1 MIIEIVGKQGA
12 GKTALNTLFELLE
25 ERYNGKIMLGQCNRI
40 ITEINKTRAADD
52 KIPICTKAPIYGN
65 YESRLSVGYKKEF
78 VPFVL
83 DPYLLGVP
91 TEKTADKIQYILPCS
106 CLHITEGRKYWDG
119 RESSTMP
126 DNVSQWFETH
136 RHNYM
141 TIIIDAQRGNALD
154 LNIRANANLFIE
166 VQGMYNEEDAYGK
179 IISSTWY
186 CKEFYSLQDYE
197 GYLAG
202 KQGVY
207 WRNTTHY
214 YKGNI
219 FESFA
224 SRNRMQDFIPPKKVT
239 YSMVDWVGE
248 SEIKQ
253 LPPQTQELFKQRRPE
268 WYRQKVA

>member
-1 MIIEIVGKQGA
+1 MLIEIVGKQGA
-12 GKTALNTLFELLE
+12 GKTALNTLFEILE
-25 ERYNGKIMLGQCNRI
+25 ERYNGQTMLRYSNKVIRD
-40 ITEINKTRAADD
+40 INASTGSSHQLL
-52 KIPICTKAPIYGN
+52 TKPPIYAN
-65 YESRLSVGYKKEF
+65 YESRLTVGYDKEF
-78 VPFVL
+78 VPYVL
-83 DPYLLGVP
+83 NPYLLGVP

-166 VQGMYNEEDAYGK
+166 VQFMENEEDAYGR

-207 WRNTTHY
+207 WRDTKYHY
-214 YKGNI
+214 EGNI
-219 FESFA
+219 FECFK
-224 SRNRMQDFIPPKKVT
+224 SRNRMQDFIPPKNVE
-239 YSMVDWVGE
+239 YSMLKWV
-248 SEIKQ
+248 SECDLNKLSKPI
-253 LPPQTQELFKQRRPE
+253 QEIFKQRRPE
-268 WYRQKVA
+268 WYRQKTA